1 MSGNLG
7 PGPLHRSET
16 HSAATPIAAGSGRHF
31 GVRSHARP
39 LAGLAMVALIAGI
52 VAVAVIL
59 FRGGFVKPVPVTVV
73 SERAGLVMNPDA
85 KVKMRGVEVGKVA
98 SIEDRPD
105 GHAILHL
112 AMDPTQVHLIPSNVT
127 VDIASTT
134 VFGAKY
140 VQLEAPPNPSPQ
152 PIREGQV
159 IDAKSV
165 TVEINTV
172 FEQLQSVLSKIEPA
186 KLNQTLGAL
195 AQGVDGRGQKIG
207 QMLSDFDHLLATL
220 DPSLPNLRHD
230 ISVAPEVLRAYGDA
244 APDLLSTVKSATTI
258 SQTFV
263 DEQNNL
269 DAVLVSAIGLADIG
283 NDVVGTNRQP
293 LTDVLHLLAPTTDL
307 LHEYA
312 PGLNCSLGGILDLS
326 NTPPLPVPGI
336 LVSTAFPLA
345 AERYRY
351 PGHLPKVAATGGPH
365 CTDMGLPVV
374 PPNFQPPYLVAD
386 VGANPWQ
393 YGNQGILLNSDGLK
407 QLLYGP
413 IDGPPRNSAQI
424 GQPG

>member
-1 MSGNLG
+1 MVVFVVV
-7 PGPLHRSET
+7 
-16 HSAATPIAAGSGRHF
+16 I
-31 GVRSHARP
+31 
-39 LAGLAMVALIAGI
+39 VALS
-52 VAVAVIL
+52 VTL
-59 FRGGFVKPVPVTVV
+59 FRGGFTETVPVTVV

-85 KVKMRGVEVGKVA
+85 KVKMRGVQVGTVA

-105 GHAILHL
+105 GKAILHL
-112 AMDPTQVHLIPSNVT
+112 AMDPSQLHLIPSNVHA
-127 VDIASTT
+127 DIASTT

-140 VQLEAPPNPSPQ
+140 VQFVAPAQPSAQ
-152 PIREGQV
+152 PMHAGQV
-159 IDAKSV
+159 LDTKNV

-172 FEQLQSVLSKIEPA
+172 FEELTSVLSKIEPV

-195 AQGVDGRGQKIG
+195 AKGVNGHGEKIG
-207 QMLSDFDHLLATL
+207 QTLADFDHFLATL

-244 APDLLSTVKSATTI
+244 APDLISTADSATKI

-263 DEQNNL
+263 DEQKNL

-283 NDVVGTNRQP
+283 NDVIGTNRQP
-293 LTDVLHLLAPTTDL
+293 LTDVLHLLVPTTDL
-307 LHEYA
+307 LSEYA
-312 PGLNCSLGGILDLS
+312 PGLNCALGGILSLAD
-326 NTPPLPVPGI
+326 TPPLPVPGI
-336 LVSTAFPLA
+336 LISTSFPLA

-365 CTDMGLPVV
+365 CADQGLPDL
-374 PPNFQPPYLVAD
+374 PPNFQPPFLVTD

-393 YGNQGILLNSDGLK
+393 YGNPGVLLNSDGLK

-413 IDGPPRNSAQI
+413 IDGPPRNVAQI

>member
-1 MSGNLG
+1 VGA
-7 PGPLHRSET
+7 R
-16 HSAATPIAAGSGRHF
+16 AGRHF
-31 GVRSHARP
+31 GVRGYAAP
-39 LAGLAMVALIAGI
+39 LAGLGTVVLIA
-52 VAVAVIL
+52 VIFAL
-59 FRGGFVKPVPVTVV
+59 AISMFRGSWAETVPVTVI
-73 SERAGLVMNPDA
+73 SDRAGLVMNPDA
-85 KVKMRGVEVGKVA
+85 KVNMRGVQVGKVA

-105 GHAILHL
+105 GRAAITL
-112 AMDPTQVHLIPSNVT
+112 AVDKSQLHLIPSNVR

-140 VQLEAPPNPSPQ
+140 VQLVAPPDPSAQ
-152 PIREGQV
+152 PLRDGQV
-159 IDAKSV
+159 LDSDSV

-172 FEQLQSVLSKIEPA
+172 FQELTSVLSKIEPV

-195 AQGVDGRGQKIG
+195 AKGVNGRGEKIG
-207 QMLSDFDHLLATL
+207 QMLVDLDHLLATL

-230 ISVAPEVLRAYGDA
+230 VATAPEVLRAYGDA
-244 APDLLSTVKSATTI
+244 APDLIAIANNATKF
-258 SQTFV
+258 SQTIV

-269 DAVLVSAIGLADIG
+269 DAVLVAAIGLADVG

-293 LTDVLHLLAPTTDL
+293 LTDVLHLLVPTTDL
-307 LHEYA
+307 LNEYA
-312 PGLNCSLGGILDLS
+312 PGLNCALAGVLDLM
-326 NTPPLPVPGI
+326 NTPPLPLPGI
-336 LVSTAFPLA
+336 VVSSSFPLA

-365 CTDMGLPVV
+365 CADQGLPVL
-374 PPNFQPPYLVAD
+374 PPNWDPPFLVTD

-393 YGNQGILLNSDGLK
+393 YGNQGVLLNSDGLK

-413 IDGPPRNSAQI
+413 IDGPPRNIAQI